1 MKSKIIIFLCIFLL
15 ILTIG
20 SVNAENKTFS
30 DLQDEINGQSDNVVL
45 NDDYKSTG
53 CEISINKSI
62 SIEGKNHTLDGEG
75 KSHIFKIN
83 AERAVLKNINFKNAI
98 SNTSGASILFKGSD
112 LTIINCTFTNS
123 HAGSAGG
130 ALCFSGATLN
140 ISHTLFK
147 DNTASDGAGAV
158 FIDSG
163 NADIVN
169 TTFKNNMAQNIPDD
183 LYTNGDLR
191 LINST
196 YNYYSFAVYGNLS
209 LNSTSKSFHDL
220 QCLIDKTD
228 NMLILHDDYTYI
240 NGDNTGVLI
249 NKSITV
255 DGANHI
261 LDGNKLSRIFDITHD
276 GVVLKNIVFQNAC
289 AADGGAVSLKG
300 KNARIINCTFLN
312 NSCKSPAKL
321 FVKFTLNGDSVVKSS
336 YNTSASM
343 TGAAISLKGEGAS
356 FVFCK
361 FINNTSPD
369 YGAVYITGDKC
380 LFKNCVFKNNSG
392 QFSSALYLNGN
403 NGAVEGSNFD
413 SNMGRYCIYFIGDSL
428 LINASYFN
436 RNVDPVTG
444 SENNFK
450 GDNFDVVNTKAEP
463 VVKNSFAD
471 LQYFIDISYD
481 TLALDKDY
489 IQDSTSQIT
498 ISKSITVDGGGHT
511 LDANSTSGIF
521 KITDCNVI
529 LKNINFINALNNGA
543 IQFMGGNLTLV
554 NCNFT
559 YCCSN
564 TTGGALTF
572 AGDNLKVLN
581 STFINNTV
589 CEGTVVCDLT
599 QVSKYPY
606 FSFGGAIYA
615 EGEVLI
621 DNSRFID
628 NTALESV
635 SLNSCGGAIFS
646 CTGNVTVINTDFKN
660 NTAQNIRNDVYV
672 RENLRIINS
681 TYDYYYVTVIG
692 NLTLDKRLNDYSLID
707 SSFGEISKLIND
719 AEDALI
725 LTKDYTYIDGQDT
738 GILINK
744 SITIDGANHILDG
757 AALSSIFNIVHEGVV
772 LKNIVFKNGRSY
784 KNAGAVN
791 CHASNAAIVNCSFIN
806 HSNKPYAVTP
816 KVGSEYVF
824 SGEIPTVFAYNPAQG
839 SSIIHNE
846 IVFFSGDSITI
857 SDSKFISN
865 NLTGSV
871 LSLTANKA
879 LISWCDFNDN
889 TGGTLIY
896 LFGDNIVIDSCN
908 FQNNKGYKAIYH
920 GGNSLIVNS
929 TYFNN
934 NTDFGNE
941 FVNVSGVNFTIIN
954 PKTTPNT
961 RNSFKYLQHLIDGAD
976 DKLILD
982 CDYIQCDTNELV
994 ISKKLTLDGSGHTL
1008 DANSSSRILK
1018 VLASDVVVKNITFKN
1033 GMALGLYHNLT
1044 GIGGAAVYWQGL
1056 NGVLANCTFLN
1067 NQAKGLLYDQ
1077 YAQSEIVTEENGM
1090 TIITHVQRPLGAT
1103 TNRGGA
1109 VVWLADNGKVTDCVF
1124 KNNSVDYPNFG
1135 GAIYWSGDNG
1145 LVEKSQF
1152 YNNSAWLGCAIYYSG
1167 NSLKV
1172 KASKFSDNTFAGM
1185 KNRDLTGDNIT
1196 LIQPSLQDLAQL
1208 IKDSP
1213 DCVVLDCDYFC
1224 QSGDGCILVN
1234 KTITI
1239 DGKGH
1244 TIDGVNTLRIFKI
1257 TADNVVLKNINFI
1270 NGNSTL
1276 GGCILWI
1283 GDNAT
1288 VINCSFKNSTSSTA
1302 GGAVALKGSNA
1313 RIINSTFVNNTVES
1327 GPYSAFSL
1335 FEKDPSDI
1343 MYPAVMISYGGA
1355 AYIQGDNASIISCSF
1370 SHNTAVGYSEDDG
1383 NSKGGA
1389 LYFAGLNAT
1398 VKDSGFI
1405 TNHAS
1410 FDEHISGDADIIN
1423 STFES
1428 SVAAESDLSQIIS
1441 ENLVIYYKSTR
1452 KFTVKVYNKAGEPAS
1467 GEMVTFI
1474 INGKIR
1480 HVISDNSG
1488 EAAFKIKSKPGTYS
1502 VTTIWGDL
1510 SVVNNLIVKKRLI
1523 THNLVKKV
1531 KKTAVFKVKVL
1542 NSKGKRYAKQTV
1554 KIKFKGKT
1562 YKIKTNSKGIA
1573 SFKLSKNLKKGKY
1586 TIKTTYL
1593 GFSVFNKI
1601 TVKR

>member
-1 MKSKIIIFLCIFLL
+1 M
-15 ILTIG
+15 
-20 SVNAENKTFS
+20 
-30 DLQDEINGQSDNVVL
+30 
-45 NDDYKSTG
+45 
-53 CEISINKSI
+53 
-62 SIEGKNHTLDGEG
+62 
-75 KSHIFKIN
+75 
-83 AERAVLKNINFKNAI
+83 
-98 SNTSGASILFKGSD
+98 
-112 LTIINCTFTNS
+112 
-123 HAGSAGG
+123 
-130 ALCFSGATLN
+130 
-140 ISHTLFK
+140 
-147 DNTASDGAGAV
+147 
-158 FIDSG
+158 
-163 NADIVN
+163 
-169 TTFKNNMAQNIPDD
+169 
-183 LYTNGDLR
+183 
-191 LINST
+191 
-196 YNYYSFAVYGNLS
+196 
-209 LNSTSKSFHDL
+209 
-220 QCLIDKTD
+220 
-228 NMLILHDDYTYI
+228 
-240 NGDNTGVLI
+240 
-249 NKSITV
+249 
-255 DGANHI
+255 
-261 LDGNKLSRIFDITHD
+261 
-276 GVVLKNIVFQNAC
+276 
-289 AADGGAVSLKG
+289 
-300 KNARIINCTFLN
+300 
-312 NSCKSPAKL
+312 
-321 FVKFTLNGDSVVKSS
+321 
-336 YNTSASM
+336 
-343 TGAAISLKGEGAS
+343 
-356 FVFCK
+356 
-361 FINNTSPD
+361 
-369 YGAVYITGDKC
+369 
-380 LFKNCVFKNNSG
+380 
-392 QFSSALYLNGN
+392 
-403 NGAVEGSNFD
+403 
-413 SNMGRYCIYFIGDSL
+413 
-428 LINASYFN
+428 
-436 RNVDPVTG
+436 
-444 SENNFK
+444 
-450 GDNFDVVNTKAEP
+450 
-463 VVKNSFAD
+463 
-471 LQYFIDISYD
+471 
-481 TLALDKDY
+481 
-489 IQDSTSQIT
+489 
-498 ISKSITVDGGGHT
+498 
-511 LDANSTSGIF
+511 
-521 KITDCNVI
+521 
-529 LKNINFINALNNGA
+529 
-543 IQFMGGNLTLV
+543 
-554 NCNFT
+554 
-559 YCCSN
+559 
-564 TTGGALTF
+564 
-572 AGDNLKVLN
+572 
-581 STFINNTV
+581 V
-589 CEGTVVCDLT
+589 CEGSVVSNLT

-628 NTALESV
+628 NTALEME

-646 CTGNVTVINTDFKN
+646 CTGNVTIINTDFIN

-672 RENLRIINS
+672 RENLKIINS

-707 SSFGEISKLIND
+707 SSFGELSKLID
-719 AEDALI
+719 ESGDVLT

-806 HSNKPYAVTP
+806 HSNKPYAATP

-839 SSIIHNE
+839 SSNIHNE

-871 LSLTANKA
+871 LSLTANNA
-879 LISWCDFNDN
+879 LISWCDFDANY
-889 TGGTLIY
+889 GGTLIC
-896 LFGDNIVIDSCN
+896 LFGDNTVIDSCN
-908 FQNNKGYKAIYH
+908 FQNNHAYKAIYH

-982 CDYIQCDTNELV
+982 CDYIQWDSDELV
-994 ISKKLTLDGSGHTL
+994 ISKKFILDGSGHTL
-1008 DANSSSRILK
+1008 DANSSSMILK

-1067 NQAKGLLYDQ
+1067 NQAKGLLYDP
-1077 YAQSEIVTEENGM
+1077 YAQGETVTEENGM
-1090 TIITHVQRPLGAT
+1090 TIITYVQRPLGAV

-1135 GAIYWSGDNG
+1135 GAIYWSGDNA
-1145 LVEKSQF
+1145 LVERSQF
-1152 YNNSAWLGCAIYYSG
+1152 FNNSAWLGCAIYYSG

-1196 LIQPSLQDLAQL
+1196 LIQPSLQDLAEL
-1208 IKDSP
+1208 IQDSP

-1224 QSGDGCILVN
+1224 QSGDGSILVN
-1234 KTITI
+1234 KTLVI

-1244 TIDGVNTLRIFKI
+1244 TIDGTSTLRIFKI

-1288 VINCSFKNSTSSTA
+1288 LINCSFKNSTSFSAGGAVAFKGSNVRIINSTFENNTVYQGPHSAFSLFEKDPTGSIYLGVMISYGGALYIQGDNALILRCRFEDNTASGYDRGYGTSQGGAIYFTGLNATVRDSGFVNNHATYGKHISDGDVKIINTTFDSSENSLWDLAQLIKDSPDCVVLNHDYFCQSGDGCILVNKTLVIDGNGHTIDGVNTLRIFKITADNVVLKNINFINGNCRLGGCVLWIVDNATIINCSFKNSISSSA

-1313 RIINSTFVNNTVES
+1313 RIINSTFVNNTVAS

-1335 FEKDPSDI
+1335 FEKDPSGI

-1355 AYIQGDNASIISCSF
+1355 VYIQGDNASVISCSF

-1428 SVAAESDLSQIIS
+1428 SVVAESDLSQIIS

-1488 EAAFKIKSKPGTYS
+1488 EACFKIKSKPGTYS